1 MAVSGA
7 VVTAALAVATV
18 NAAPALWGAWRW
30 HRAEPP
36 GPFWLM
42 LRAGQVA
49 ALALAAG
56 VGVLALAGS
65 HSSDELFY
73 LYALLPVAVGLVA
86 EQLRLASAQAV
97 LDQRSLPDAQAVGRL
112 PEEEQRRVVEAIVNR
127 EMGVMAAS
135 ALVVIFLAIRA
146 AGTAHGF

>member
-1 MAVSGA
+1 MSAAVFA
-7 VVTAALAVATV
+7 AALAVAAT
-18 NAAPALWGAWRW
+18 NAVPAFWGVWRW

-36 GPFWLM
+36 GPFWVM
-42 LRAGQVA
+42 LRVGQGT

-56 VGVLALAGS
+56 VGALALAGR

-73 LYALLPVAVGLVA
+73 LYALLPAAVGLVA
-86 EQLRLASAQAV
+86 EQLRLSCAQAV
-97 LDQRSLPDAQAVGRL
+97 LDQRRLPDAQAVGRL
-112 PEEEQRRVVEAIVNR
+112 PEGEQRRVVDAIVNR

-135 ALVVIFLAIRA
+135 ALVVIFLALRA

>member
-1 MAVSGA
+1 MTGA
-7 VVTAALAVATV
+7 VVAAAVAV
-18 NAAPALWGAWRW
+18 AVINAAPACWGAWRW
-30 HRAEPP
+30 HRAQAP
-36 GPFWLM
+36 GPFWVM
-42 LRAGQVA
+42 LRVGQVA

-56 VGVLALAGS
+56 VGVLALVGS

-86 EQLRLASAQAV
+86 EQLRLSCAQAV

-112 PEEEQRRVVEAIVNR
+112 PEGEQRRVVEAIVNR

-146 AGTAHGF
+146 AGTAQGF

>member
-1 MAVSGA
+1 MVAAAV
-7 VVTAALAVATV
+7 AVATI
-18 NAAPALWGAWRW
+18 NAVPGLWGAWRW

-36 GPFWLM
+36 GPFWVM
-42 LRAGQVA
+42 LRIGQVA

-56 VGVLALAGS
+56 VGALALAGR

-97 LDQRSLPDAQAVGRL
+97 LDQRSLPDAHAVGRL
-112 PEEEQRRVVEAIVNR
+112 PEDEQRRVVDAIVNR

-135 ALVVIFLAIRA
+135 ALVVIVLALRA
-146 AGTAHGF
+146 AGTAQGF